1 MTGVTGVRIGYRR
14 HVLALLSPAKT
25 LDLESRPATRKR
37 SEPRLLDEAR
47 ALVDVMR
54 SRSPEEVAELM
65 DLSEELAR
73 LNVERYADFSV
84 PHTRRNARPAVLTF
98 AGDVYQGLA
107 ASTRFDERDHTEAQK
122 TVRILSGLYGLLR
135 PLDLVQPYRL
145 EMGVRLRTER
155 GASLYDWWG
164 DRVSRLLAEDLQASP
179 GAPVVVDL
187 ASQEYSRVVRPD
199 VLGARVVTPRFEDA
213 DASGRYRVVSFS
225 AKRARGMMA
234 GWMVQHRVRT
244 AAALK
249 GFDEGGYRWS
259 RDRSTPDQPVFLR
272 DARGAG
278 DQRG

>member
-1 MTGVTGVRIGYRR
+1 MTGVTTGRIGYRR
-14 HVLALLSPAKT
+14 LVLALLSPAKT
-25 LDLESRPATRKR
+25 LDFETRPATRKR
-37 SEPRLLDEAR
+37 SEPRLLDEAE
-47 ALVDVMR
+47 ALVAVMR

-65 DLSEELAR
+65 DLSEDLAR
-73 LNVERYADFSV
+73 LNVERYAEFSV
-84 PHTRRNARPAVLTF
+84 PHTWRNARPAVLAF

-107 ASTRFDERDHTEAQK
+107 APTRFDERDFTEAQK
-122 TVRILSGLYGLLR
+122 TVRILSGLYGVLR

-155 GASLYDWWG
+155 GTSLYDWWG
-164 DRVSRLLAEDLQASP
+164 DRVTRLLAEDLEASP

-187 ASQEYSRVVRPD
+187 ASQEYARVVRPD
-199 VLGARVVTPRFEDA
+199 LLGARVVTPRFEDA
-213 DASGRYRVVSFS
+213 DASGRHRVVSFF

-259 RDRSTPDQPVFLR
+259 RERSTPDEPVFLR
-272 DARGAG
+272 DPRG
-278 DQRG
+278 